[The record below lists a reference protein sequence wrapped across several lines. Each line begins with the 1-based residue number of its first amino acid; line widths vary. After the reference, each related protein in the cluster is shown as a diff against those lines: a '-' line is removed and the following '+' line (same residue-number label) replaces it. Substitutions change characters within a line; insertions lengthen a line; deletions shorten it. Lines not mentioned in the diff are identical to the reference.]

1 MFNYVYDTIV
11 DDKNKYVNSI
21 TFNISR
27 CGKIKKILSF
37 EIKKTEKEAILQ
49 AEKWL
54 SEKLNEDYFTPF
66 LISNADIYIFALIY
80 KMKSHRNII

>member
-27 CGKIKKILSF
+27 CGKIKKYYLL
-37 EIKKTEKEAILQ
+37 K
-49 AEKWL
+49 
-54 SEKLNEDYFTPF
+54 
-66 LISNADIYIFALIY
+66 
-80 KMKSHRNII
+80 